1 MCEESQKSTKEL
13 NKRDTDATCVRNK
26 ASQGSVLEGESHLT
40 CHSTHQNLGH
50 KREQSK
56 EWWRFLP
63 GHALSFPFFLC
74 LLAGVCRERSWIT
87 SKKLT
92 SWQCRATPQQEP
104 RPLMSA
110 SNVTFHRSA
119 FITVCYLEATEISIF
134 F

>member
-1 MCEESQKSTKEL
+1 MFYVSRIPMCEESQKSTKEL

-63 GHALSFPFFLC
+63 GHALSFPFFSACWLGFVESD
-74 LLAGVCRERSWIT
+74 LGSHRRS
-87 SKKLT
+87 SH
-92 SWQCRATPQQEP
+92 PG
-104 RPLMSA
+104 SA
-110 SNVTFHRSA
+110 EQHHSRN
-119 FITVCYLEATEISIF
+119 LGP
-134 F
+134 